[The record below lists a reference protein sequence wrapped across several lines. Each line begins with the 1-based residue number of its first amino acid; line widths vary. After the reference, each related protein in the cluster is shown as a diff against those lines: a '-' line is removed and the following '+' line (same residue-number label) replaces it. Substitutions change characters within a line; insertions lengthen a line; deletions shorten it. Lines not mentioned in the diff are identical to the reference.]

1 MGATMAIKLNH
12 IGFVVENIAKT
23 AKLFC
28 TLGLREVTG
37 AERDPVQRVIACFM
51 GTGDEGEAHI
61 ELLEPAGEDSPIT
74 RFLKKRGGGLHHIC
88 FEVDD
93 INRMT
98 DDLVQ
103 KGFKVVV
110 PPVDCVGYDRS
121 FNRESRGVTKIAF
134 FFLSEK
140 ILIELLQKG

>member
-1 MGATMAIKLNH
+1 MTVKLNH
-12 IGFVVENIAKT
+12 IGFVVQNIEEA
-23 AKLFC
+23 AKLFR
-28 TLGLREVTG
+28 TLGLHEVTE
-37 AERDPVQRVIACFM
+37 AEPDPIQKVVACFM

-74 RFLKKRGGGLHHIC
+74 NFLKKRGGGPHHIC

-93 INRMT
+93 IGRTM
-98 DDLVQ
+98 DDLTG

-121 FNRESRGVTKIAF
+121 FKRQSDGITKIGF
-134 FFLSEK
+134 LFLSDK
-140 ILIELLQKG
+140 ILIEVLQKG

>member
-1 MGATMAIKLNH
+1 VTKLNH
-12 IGFVVENIAKT
+12 IGFVVQNIEEA
-23 AKLFC
+23 AILFR

-37 AERDPVQRVIACFM
+37 TEPDPIQKVVACFM

-61 ELLEPAGEDSPIT
+61 ELLEPAGEDSPISH
-74 RFLKKRGGGLHHIC
+74 FLKKRGGGLHHIC

-93 INRMT
+93 IDRTT
-98 DDLVQ
+98 DDLIR
-103 KGFKVVV
+103 KGHKVVV

-121 FNRESRGVTKIAF
+121 FKRETEGVTKIAF

>member
-1 MGATMAIKLNH
+1 MTIKLNH
-12 IGFVVENIAKT
+12 IGFVVENIAEAT
-23 AKLFC
+23 RLFR

-37 AERDPVQRVIACFM
+37 MEPDPVQKVVACFM

-61 ELLEPAGEDSPIT
+61 ELLEPAGEDSPISN
-74 RFLKKRGGGLHHIC
+74 FLKKRGGGLHHIC
-88 FEVDD
+88 FEVND
-93 INRMT
+93 IKRTT

-103 KGFKVVV
+103 RGYKVVV

-121 FNRESRGVTKIAF
+121 FERETAGVTKIAF
-134 FFLSEK
+134 FFLSDK

>member
-1 MGATMAIKLNH
+1 MPIKLNH
-12 IGFVVENIAKT
+12 IGFVVEKIAEA
-23 AKLFC
+23 AKLFR

-37 AERDPVQRVIACFM
+37 TEPDPIQKVVACFM

-61 ELLEPAGEDSPIT
+61 ELLEPAAEDSPIT

-93 INRMT
+93 IERTT
-98 DDLVQ
+98 DDLIQ
-103 KGFKVVV
+103 KGYHVVV

-121 FNRESRGVTKIAF
+121 FKRKPQGTTKIAF
-134 FFLSEK
+134 FFLSQK

>member
-1 MGATMAIKLNH
+1 MTIKLNH
-12 IGFVVENIAKT
+12 IGFVVENIAEA
-23 AKLFC
+23 AKLFH
-28 TLGLREVTG
+28 TLGLREVAG
-37 AERDPVQRVIACFM
+37 AEPDPIQKVVACFM

-61 ELLEPAGEDSPIT
+61 ELLEPAGESSPISN
-74 RFLKKRGGGLHHIC
+74 FLKKRGGGLHHIC
-88 FEVDD
+88 FEVND
-93 INRMT
+93 IKRTT

-103 KGFKVVV
+103 RGYKVVV

-121 FNRESRGVTKIAF
+121 FRRETGGVTQVAF